1 MLEQG
6 GPMNNNVRKGDFS
19 EQDHMLFD
27 RKGPNHGVVNGRLG
41 SGASTEDDTR
51 SNKAVE
57 IHQSFQISQQPP
69 KGRVIGWERFLPVR
83 SIKVLL
89 VEDDDSTRHI
99 VCALL
104 RNCSYEVTAV
114 SNGLQAWTAL
124 GDPGNHIDLVL
135 TEVAMPILSGIGL
148 LLKIMN
154 HRTLKNIPVIMMS
167 SHDAMGIVF
176 KCLSKGAA
184 DFLVKPIRRNELKNL
199 WQHVWRRCHSSSGS
213 VSGSESGTYARK
225 SSKSRSNDAPQ
236 NSSDSCDENDLGNRS
251 VQDGS
256 DNGSGTQSSWTKCVA
271 QVGSPHPASPD
282 KQFVEATD
290 STCAQVIHTK
300 PEKLSSRWAHAT
312 EKECHELIDDHLD
325 NAAMGKDLAI
335 GISLNLQMEH
345 PLELSS
351 KPIDIFKMSD
361 VDGKQLDKG
370 HSNLYK
376 KGQPEYDIEKTRTQ
390 EDQAMNAVDVAD
402 SSSRQ
407 AGSRDLNSSYGFFGF
422 SQTKASCNFK
432 QYPSLELT
440 LKSLEDVRDA
450 KNDTGDAC
458 NVLRHSD
465 LSAFSRYNTASSA
478 NQSWH
483 NDKTAYLDLEVMG
496 SNLGNSFF
504 ACEGKTAFVYPPQI
518 PLTNAATS
526 DQRRVFSTKPQTLAK
541 PYVICSSYQTQ
552 TGNLGRCSPL
562 DNSSMALNTDTAY
575 DFPSHSNGTPPNQQS
590 NGSNNMND
598 IASTNTYL
606 STKPETFDQDPE
618 PVRGVGFFNS
628 SALQTLQNSSISPSQ
643 KKIYVQEE
651 SAETIKGQVRCSE
664 QVLQVK
670 HNYFKIH
677 HYNRIAHKA
686 TPDQRSDPNDPL
698 LKSLTTAAKQCVSS
712 NALGGPSE
720 SNSADFGM
728 NGNAVETDHDGN
740 RQDGSTNTLAI
751 RAINVKN
758 GNVTAGIGV
767 GGING
772 RNIGN
777 GVDEG
782 RIALREAAL
791 TKFRQKRKERCFDK
805 KVRYHNRKKLAEQRP
820 RIRGQFV
827 RHILPGEEKDKQV
840 NVVSVDNSS
849 NVPQ

>member
-1 MLEQG
+1 M
-6 GPMNNNVRKGDFS
+6 VF
-19 EQDHMLFD
+19 
-27 RKGPNHGVVNGRLG
+27 
-41 SGASTEDDTR
+41 
-51 SNKAVE
+51 
-57 IHQSFQISQQPP
+57 I
-69 KGRVIGWERFLPVR
+69 
-83 SIKVLL
+83 
-89 VEDDDSTRHI
+89 
-99 VCALL
+99 
-104 RNCSYEVTAV
+104 VTAV
-114 SNGLQAWTAL
+114 SNGLQAWRAL

-199 WQHVWRRCHSSSGS
+199 WQHVWRRCHSVSCFTFLSQCSGS
-213 VSGSESGTYARK
+213 VSGSESGTYTRK

-236 NSSDSCDENDLGNRS
+236 NSSDSCDENDHGNRS

-256 DNGSGTQSSWTKCVA
+256 DNGSGTQVLQSSWTKCVA
-271 QVGSPHPASPD
+271 QVGSPHPASTHT
-282 KQFVEATD
+282 QFVEATD

-312 EKECHELIDDHLD
+312 EKERHELIDDHLD

-335 GISLNLQMEH
+335 GISLNIQMEQ

-351 KPIDIFKMSD
+351 KPIGIFKMSD
-361 VDGKQLDKG
+361 VDGKQLDEG
-370 HSNLYK
+370 HSNVCK
-376 KGQPEYDIEKTRTQ
+376 KGQPEYNIEKTRTQ

-402 SSSRQ
+402 SSNRQ
-407 AGSRDLNSSYGFFGF
+407 AESRDLNSPYGFFGF

-450 KNDTGDAC
+450 KNDTVDEC

-478 NQSWH
+478 NQ
-483 NDKTAYLDLEVMG
+483 
-496 SNLGNSFF
+496 
-504 ACEGKTAFVYPPQI
+504 
-518 PLTNAATS
+518 
-526 DQRRVFSTKPQTLAK
+526 
-541 PYVICSSYQTQ
+541 TQ

-562 DNSSMALNTDTAY
+562 YNSSMALNTDTAY

-590 NGSNNMND
+590 NGSNNRND

-618 PVRGVGFFNS
+618 SVRGVGLFNS
-628 SALQTLQNSSISPSQ
+628 SALQTLQNNSISPSQ
-643 KKIYVQEE
+643 KKNCVQEE

-670 HNYFKIH
+670 HSYYKIH
-677 HYNRIAHKA
+677 HYNHIAHKA
-686 TPDQRSDPNDPL
+686 TPDKRSDPNDPL

-712 NALGGPSE
+712 NVLGGPSE
-720 SNSADFGM
+720 SNSANFDM
-728 NGNAVETDHDGN
+728 NGNAIETDHGRN
-740 RQDGSTNTLAI
+740 RQDGSSNTLAI
-751 RAINVKN
+751 RAINVEN

-767 GGING
+767 GGIDG

-805 KVRYHNRKKLAEQRP
+805 KVRYHSRKKLAEQRP

-827 RHILPGEEKDKQV
+827 RHILPGEEKDKQC
-840 NVVSVDNSS
+840 NMVSADNSS
-849 NVPQ
+849 SVPQ

>member
-1 MLEQG
+1 MS
-6 GPMNNNVRKGDFS
+6 NNARKGGFS

-27 RKGPNHGVVNGRLG
+27 RKGTNDGVVNGGLG
-41 SGASTEDDTR
+41 SGASNEDDTR

-114 SNGLQAWTAL
+114 SNGLQAWRAL

-213 VSGSESGTYARK
+213 VSGSESGTYTRK

-256 DNGSGTQSSWTKCVA
+256 DNGSGTQSSWTKCVS
-271 QVGSPHPASPD
+271 QVGSPRPASPH

-290 STCAQVIHTK
+290 STCAQVIHSK

-335 GISLNLQMEH
+335 GISLNIQMEH

-351 KPIDIFKMSD
+351 KPIGIFKMSD
-361 VDGKQLDKG
+361 VDGNQLDKG
-370 HSNLYK
+370 HSNVCK
-376 KGQPEYDIEKTRTQ
+376 KGQPEYNIEKTRTQ

-407 AGSRDLNSSYGFFGF
+407 AESRDLNSQYGFFGF

-450 KNDTGDAC
+450 KNDTGDEC

-478 NQSWH
+478 NQ
-483 NDKTAYLDLEVMG
+483 
-496 SNLGNSFF
+496 
-504 ACEGKTAFVYPPQI
+504 
-518 PLTNAATS
+518 
-526 DQRRVFSTKPQTLAK
+526 
-541 PYVICSSYQTQ
+541 TQ

-562 DNSSMALNTDTAY
+562 DNSSMALDTDTAY

-590 NGSNNMND
+590 NGSNNIND
-598 IASTNTYL
+598 IASTDTYL
-606 STKPETFDQDPE
+606 STKPETFEQDPE
-618 PVRGVGFFNS
+618 SVRGVGFFNS
-628 SALQTLQNSSISPSQ
+628 SALQTLENNSISPSQ
-643 KKIYVQEE
+643 KKICVQEE

-664 QVLQVK
+664 QVLQVN
-670 HNYFKIH
+670 HNYYKIH
-677 HYNRIAHKA
+677 HYNHIAHKA
-686 TPDQRSDPNDPL
+686 TPDQRSDPNGPL

-720 SNSADFGM
+720 SNSANFGM
-728 NGNAVETDHDGN
+728 NGNAVETDHGGN
-740 RQDGSTNTLAI
+740 KQDGSSNTLTI
-751 RAINVKN
+751 RAINVEN
-758 GNVTAGIGV
+758 GNVTADIGV
-767 GGING
+767 GGIDG

-777 GVDEG
+777 RVDEG

-791 TKFRQKRKERCFDK
+791 AKFRQKRKERCFDK
-805 KVRYHNRKKLAEQRP
+805 KVRYHSRKKLAEQRP

-827 RHILPGEEKDKQV
+827 RHILPGEEKDKRCNMV
-840 NVVSVDNSS
+840 CVDNSS
-849 NVPQ
+849 SVPQ

>member
-1 MLEQG
+1 
-6 GPMNNNVRKGDFS
+6 MNNNVRRGGFS
-19 EQDHMLFD
+19 EHDHILFD
-27 RKGPNHGVVNGRLG
+27 RKGPNHGVLNGGLG

-57 IHQSFQISQQPP
+57 IHQSFHISQQPP
-69 KGRVIGWERFLPVR
+69 KGRVVGWERFLPLR

-114 SNGLQAWTAL
+114 SNGLQAWRAL

-199 WQHVWRRCHSSSGS
+199 WQHVWRRCHSVSCFTFLSQCSGS
-213 VSGSESGTYARK
+213 VSGSESGTYTRK

-236 NSSDSCDENDLGNRS
+236 NSSDSCDENDHGNRS

-271 QVGSPHPASPD
+271 QVGSPHPASTHT
-282 KQFVEATD
+282 QFVEATD

-312 EKECHELIDDHLD
+312 EKERHELIDDHLD

-335 GISLNLQMEH
+335 GISLNIQMEQ

-351 KPIDIFKMSD
+351 KPIGIFKMSD
-361 VDGKQLDKG
+361 VDGKQLDEG
-370 HSNLYK
+370 HSNVCK
-376 KGQPEYDIEKTRTQ
+376 KGQPEYNIEKTRTQ

-402 SSSRQ
+402 SSNRQ
-407 AGSRDLNSSYGFFGF
+407 AESRDLNSPYGFFGF

-450 KNDTGDAC
+450 KNDTVDEC

-478 NQSWH
+478 NQ
-483 NDKTAYLDLEVMG
+483 
-496 SNLGNSFF
+496 
-504 ACEGKTAFVYPPQI
+504 
-518 PLTNAATS
+518 
-526 DQRRVFSTKPQTLAK
+526 
-541 PYVICSSYQTQ
+541 TQ

-562 DNSSMALNTDTAY
+562 YNSSMALNTDTAY

-590 NGSNNMND
+590 NGSNNRND

-618 PVRGVGFFNS
+618 SVRGVGLFNS
-628 SALQTLQNSSISPSQ
+628 SALQTLQNNSISPSQ
-643 KKIYVQEE
+643 KKNCVQEE

-670 HNYFKIH
+670 HSYYKIH
-677 HYNRIAHKA
+677 HYNHIAHKA
-686 TPDQRSDPNDPL
+686 TPDKRSDPNDPL

-712 NALGGPSE
+712 NVLGGPSE
-720 SNSADFGM
+720 SNSANFDM
-728 NGNAVETDHDGN
+728 NGNAIETDHGRN
-740 RQDGSTNTLAI
+740 RQDGSSNTLAI
-751 RAINVKN
+751 RAINVEN

-767 GGING
+767 GGIDG

-805 KVRYHNRKKLAEQRP
+805 KVRYHSRKKLAEQRP

-827 RHILPGEEKDKQV
+827 RHILPGEEKDKQC
-840 NVVSVDNSS
+840 NMVSADNSS
-849 NVPQ
+849 SVPQ

>member
-1 MLEQG
+1 
-6 GPMNNNVRKGDFS
+6 MNNNVRKGDFS

-478 NQSWH
+478 NQ
-483 NDKTAYLDLEVMG
+483 
-496 SNLGNSFF
+496 
-504 ACEGKTAFVYPPQI
+504 
-518 PLTNAATS
+518 
-526 DQRRVFSTKPQTLAK
+526 
-541 PYVICSSYQTQ
+541 TQ

-827 RHILPGEEKDKQV
+827 RHILPGEEKE
-840 NVVSVDNSS
+840 
-849 NVPQ
+849 